1 MAAKFIAV
9 LSVLLEDHIDQNS
22 AEVRFF
28 FHAEH
33 VKYFLLLK
41 IFLAKPAPIVLV
53 KCLTRQECRQECQ
66 KVAEK

>member
-9 LSVLLEDHIDQNS
+9 LRVLLEDHIDQNS
-22 AEVRFF
+22 AQVRNFF
-28 FHAEH
+28 FTLNMSNI
-33 VKYFLLLK
+33 LLLK

-66 KVAEK
+66 NVAKK